1 MRVKDSGDVLAYV
14 GVAVGLSASVAAN
27 VVHAAKKPEAT
38 PFALVLAAF
47 WPLCLFLALEVL
59 ARKEWSGKWT
69 VWAARAAVIVV
80 AAVAAVVS
88 YLHLHH
94 LLVEYNEDA
103 ASALIGPLAIDGLM
117 AVCALALLNRAQ
129 DAPEA
134 GEVARD
140 ADLSPVQSPEPAVPA
155 VPAVPVVP
163 KRNVNGTDL
172 RVIEVAEIIR
182 AAQARGEEAS
192 VNATA
197 TRYGVSWGTA
207 DRLHKRALAEL
218 EAKP

>member
-1 MRVKDSGDVLAYV
+1 MRREQVMNGARWVAV
-14 GVAVGLSASVAAN
+14 TAGVA
-27 VVHAAKKPEAT
+27 
-38 PFALVLAAF
+38 
-47 WPLCLFLALEVL
+47 LCGWLE
-59 ARKEWSGKWT
+59 WH
-69 VWAARAAVIVV
+69 
-80 AAVAAVVS
+80 AAVATGLHEWIAVCLPVLIHVYVVTTLIAGRDVKAALAIMWMSVAIGVGVVSTWPDGDAPPPVVKAAIAIWMATVVAVVM
-88 YLHLHH
+88 YRLDTAIRTH
-94 LLVEYNEDA
+94 LL
-103 ASALIGPLAIDGLM
+103 
-117 AVCALALLNRAQ
+117 AQ
-129 DAPEA
+129 DVPAA

-140 ADLSPVQSPEPAVPA
+140 ADPSPVQSPEPAVPA

-172 RVIEVAEIIR
+172 RVIEVAEVIR
-182 AAQARGEEAS
+182 AARARGEEAS